1 MIDYAVP
8 LNNGDAALIF
18 ALGDELETLGH
29 EVTYSTFQ
37 LDKVKKK
44 YPEKVWI
51 ASILS
56 NKYLNH
62 IPIIRYIYYCIQIL
76 CNPVI
81 KNQDLII
88 AAPGGYINSYYGF
101 KLKLLVLSLYKRLL
115 GKPIIMYSQSIGPLN
130 RKDEKIIKKYL
141 PYFSKF
147 LVRDEASFQRIK
159 PLTGNY
165 ESLVKTY
172 DAAFLMEPKGQ
183 LLKSSTKKIAISV
196 RSWKFDNRSQ
206 DIYQQLIKDMVKEL
220 IFHGFEIVFLSTC
233 QGDTEYIDDS
243 IEAIRIYRSF
253 PKKMQESITIDANN
267 YDLDQLK
274 ERLQEFDYV
283 IGTRLHMCILAWL
296 SGVPAFNISYEEKGK
311 ECYSYLG
318 LEKYTID
325 YNEEDN
331 SRERIK
337 SFLKMTEIEKQC
349 HFNKIDTIHVEMKRM
364 LGTLLNESGIL
375 S

>member
-29 EVTYSTFQ
+29 KVTYSTFQ
-37 LDKVKKK
+37 LNKVEKK

-62 IPIIRYIYYCIQIL
+62 IPIIRYIYYCIKIL
-76 CNPVI
+76 CHPII
-81 KNQDLII
+81 KKQDLII

-115 GKPIIMYSQSIGPLN
+115 GKTIIMYSQSIGPLN
-130 RKDEKIIKKYL
+130 RKDEKVIKKYL

-159 PLTGNY
+159 PLTEKG

-183 LLKSSTKKIAISV
+183 VLKSSTKQIAISV

-206 DIYQQLIKDMVKEL
+206 DIYQQLIQDMVKEL

-243 IEAIRIYRSF
+243 IEALRIYQSF
-253 PKKMQESITIDANN
+253 PKRMQESITIDANN
-267 YDLDQLK
+267 YNLDQLK
-274 ERLQEFDYV
+274 ERLQGFDYV
-283 IGTRLHMCILAWL
+283 IGTRLHMCILSWL

-325 YNEEDN
+325 YNEEH
-331 SRERIK
+331 SSSERIK
-337 SFLKMTEIEKQC
+337 SFLKMTEIEKKC
-349 HFNKIDTIHVEMKRM
+349 HFNKIDRIHVEMKKM